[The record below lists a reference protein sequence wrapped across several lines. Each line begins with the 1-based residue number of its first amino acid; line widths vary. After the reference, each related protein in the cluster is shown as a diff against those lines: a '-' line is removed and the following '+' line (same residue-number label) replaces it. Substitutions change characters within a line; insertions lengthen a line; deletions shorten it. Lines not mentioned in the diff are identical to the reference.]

1 MFLLDT
7 NIWLELLLDQ
17 DRAGEVRRLLEA
29 EEGRQFALTDFSLYS
44 LGIILT
50 RLKKDSVFSDFVSD
64 ALEESGIGL
73 IRLDTEALKQIP
85 VVRRKFRLDFDDA
98 YQYLAAEKYSL
109 TLVSFDSDFDHTE
122 RGRKTPVEVRGP
134 Q

>member
-1 MFLLDT
+1 MS
-7 NIWLELLLDQ
+7 
-17 DRAGEVRRLLEA
+17 RLVDFWSTYGSQILP
-29 EEGRQFALTDFSLYS
+29 ALGQHLILVGVALASGIIVAVP